1 MNVDLNGNIYI
12 LDGGNN
18 QVTKWTP
25 GALNGTIVAGGNGEG
40 SNANQLYYPYGMF
53 IGLNTSII
61 WIADTGNNRIVRWE
75 SSSTG
80 IIVCGSYG
88 TEANQFYFP
97 FGLFVDTSASNT
109 FYVADTYNHRIQMW
123 LPGAT
128 NGATVAGQTGVC
140 GTGLNQLC
148 YPQSVTKDTY
158 GNIYII
164 DRSNNRI
171 MQWMI
176 GSTSGVI
183 IGGSST
189 YGTLPNQLYFPYNIK
204 LDPSGAGIVADT
216 YNNRIQ
222 KFSVSCSK
230 FQIYFYPL
238 FVV

>member
-1 MNVDLNGNIYI
+1 MSVDVSGNIYI
-12 LDGGNN
+12 ADAGNN
-18 QVTKWTP
+18 RVTKWTP
-25 GALNGTIVAGGNGEG
+25 GALNGTIVAGGNGPG
-40 SNANQLYYPYGMF
+40 SNANQLYSPVGIF

-61 WIADTGNNRIVRWE
+61 WIADTGNHRIVRWQ

-88 TEANQFYFP
+88 TEANQFNTP
-97 FGLFVDTSASNT
+97 NALFVDTIASNT
-109 FYVADTYNHRIQMW
+109 FYVADTFNHRIQMW

-128 NGATVAGQTGVC
+128 NGTTVAGQTGVC

-148 YPQSVTKDTY
+148 YPGSVTKDTN
-158 GNIYII
+158 GNIYIG
-164 DRSNNRI
+164 DSSNNRI

-189 YGTLPNQLYFPYNIK
+189 YGALPNQLNYPYNLK
-204 LDPSGAGIVADT
+204 LDPSGAVIVTDT

-222 KFSVSCSK
+222 KFSISCGK
-230 FQIYFYPL
+230 FQTPL
-238 FVV
+238 